1 MRAPFRILA
10 TALAAT
16 VLACG
21 GPPSPPSGGGARE
34 ARRIVSLTPAI
45 TETLFALG
53 LGDRVVGV
61 TRYCDFP
68 PEARRRP
75 QVGGYADPD
84 VEAVLALAPDLVL
97 VSPNVGNREGAL
109 ALRRAGVRVEVVA
122 AERLDDTYE
131 AIERI
136 AALCGEAERGVAL
149 ADRVRGEVEAAA
161 ASVEGRPATRAL
173 FCLQTEPV
181 IAAGRDTLP
190 ADLLERAGGANVV
203 DADRYPQ
210 LSLEAVVAAAP
221 EVILQTRMDVADAG
235 APAALEAFW
244 ARWPAI
250 PAVSAGRV
258 AVFDGTPA
266 LRPGPRVGE
275 AVARLAAY
283 LHPEIAARPA
293 ER

>member
-1 MRAPFRILA
+1 MRAHLRPLA
-10 TALAAT
+10 CAVPIALA
-16 VLACG
+16 LACA
-21 GPPSPPSGGGARE
+21 SPPTPRAGE

-61 TRYCDFP
+61 TRFCDYP
-68 PEARRRP
+68 PEATRRP

-97 VSPNVGNREGAL
+97 ISPNVGNREGAL
-109 ALRRAGVRVEVVA
+109 ALRRAGLRVEVVA
-122 AERLDDTYE
+122 GERLEETYA

-136 AALCGEAERGVAL
+136 AILCGVRERGVAL
-149 ADRVRGEVEAAA
+149 ASRVRGEVEAATA
-161 ASVEGRPATRAL
+161 AVRGRPPTRAL

-181 IAAGRDTLP
+181 IAAGRNTLP

-203 DADRYPQ
+203 EVDRYPQ
-210 LSLEAVVAAAP
+210 LGLEAVIAAAP
-221 EVILQTRMDVADAG
+221 EVILQTRMDLNDGQGTAG
-235 APAALEAFW
+235 PSAFW
-244 ARWPAI
+244 SRWTAI

-258 AVFDGTPA
+258 VVFDGTPA

-275 AVARLAAY
+275 AVTRLAAY
-283 LHPEIAARPA
+283 LHPEIAARSPG
-293 ER
+293 R